1 MIIYLQLMP
10 KGSDGIN
17 TEFSTSRDLDGINAN
32 KLQHYL
38 Q

>member
-10 KGSDGIN
+10 KGSDDIN
-17 TEFSTSRDLDGINAN
+17 TEFGTSRDLDGINAN
-32 KLQHYL
+32 KLHYL

>member
-10 KGSDGIN
+10 KGSDDI
-17 TEFSTSRDLDGINAN
+17 TEFGTSRDLDGINAN